1 MPAPSRLGRTI
12 TLSRT
17 LQKSLLPNS
26 YELPSVRSQAPLDLC
41 FESHPNRCTAGRYTL
56 AQAANG
62 ALTTEQAAHQDP
74 CTHKNYRLILGSA
87 AQVVVSTT

>member
-26 YELPSVRSQAPLDLC
+26 YELPSVRSQTPLDLALRAILIDV
-41 FESHPNRCTAGRYTL
+41 PAGRYTL